1 MYLGF
6 FFALSHYH
14 LPRQSD
20 QQPWPQLQ
28 AAASADWGQ
37 GSAVARLISGFL
49 NLQIEHHFAPRL
61 SPEYMGTI
69 APEVKALCEKHGI
82 AYQARR
88 RPATRAHRTENRM
101 KHSFVRCA
109 FRRPTSGLLLD
120 TPSAGC
126 APPQLWSWH
135 GATASR
141 RRHKE
146 NTPPLQPHRKLR
158 NNEKATLTKT

>member
-49 NLQIEHHFAPRL
+49 NLQVGPPRACHPPHPPHLHSPLRPPRFCRPQFSLACFPIVAQIEHHFAPRL

-88 RPATRAHRTENRM
+88 RPATRRSARKTE
-101 KHSFVRCA
+101 
-109 FRRPTSGLLLD
+109 
-120 TPSAGC
+120 
-126 APPQLWSWH
+126 
-135 GATASR
+135 
-141 RRHKE
+141 
-146 NTPPLQPHRKLR
+146 
-158 NNEKATLTKT
+158 